1 MKWKKRDVIYDAWQ
15 VPPGHVSPG
24 VASPTYPSWM
34 AAALELPYWEQG
46 SINMLYRLCAGQRF
60 FTGYGVHNESNSSI
74 AESGDWIVKAFD
86 GKLNVWEAS
95 VFDLWF
101 EPDQPYAEGA
111 VPRGREMTE
120 KEKKAARHFL
130 DTGCTGVES
139 DPRSHTAKSDGA
151 DGSTCDWCACEDR
164 DRCDEADG
172 DSPLPP
178 PVAVGDASLAVWQTG
193 GAVRFVCWVG
203 SSTAQVPSLS
213 TLLSIDDAIML
224 ASQLKDAAR
233 HATSRIDGERI
244 E

>member
-1 MKWKKRDVIYDAWQ
+1 MKWKKKDQSYDAWQ

-24 VASPTYPSWM
+24 VVSLTYPSWM

-60 FTGYGVHNESNSSI
+60 FTGYGVHNEGSSSI
-74 AESGDWIVKAFD
+74 AESGDWIVKASD
-86 GKLNVWEAS
+86 GKLNVWAAS
-95 VFDLWF
+95 GFDLWF

-120 KEKKAARHFL
+120 GEKKAARHFL

-151 DGSTCDWCACEDR
+151 DGNTCDWCACEDR
-164 DRCDEADG
+164 DRCDPAEGNSPEPPFVMFGDG
-172 DSPLPP
+172 DG
-178 PVAVGDASLAVWQTG
+178 VKAWQVG
-193 GAVRFVCWVG
+193 GAVRLVYHWGRPFNG
-203 SSTAQVPSLS
+203 QPSLINA
-213 TLLSIDDAIML
+213 LLSIDQAIML

-233 HATSRIDGERI
+233 HAEERI
-244 E
+244 GR